1 MRSSL
6 TRFLPAAA
14 LALLPFTAAAPAAEA
29 KVTIAFYS
37 HELGND
43 FPHAFVKLEGTLE
56 ADGRPVD
63 ENYGY
68 TAKNISP
75 AILLGNVKGGIDI
88 AKPFYIRHS
97 KRHFAFEISDAQ
109 YRAVV
114 ARVAQWRDMPGKAY
128 NMNKRNCVHFVA
140 DIAYMLGLSVNR
152 QSQFYKRPRSFLLEV
167 LGLNPGVK

>member
-1 MRSSL
+1 MRSRL
-6 TRFLPAAA
+6 TFLLCAA
-14 LALLPFTAAAPAAEA
+14 LALPFLAFAIPSAQAR
-29 KVTIAFYS
+29 VTIAFYS

-43 FPHAFVKLEGTLE
+43 FPHAFIKLEGTLE

-68 TAKNISP
+68 TPKAISP

-97 KRHFAFEISDAQ
+97 KRHFAIEISDAQ

-114 ARVAQWRDMPGKAY
+114 ARVVHWRDLPGKAY
-128 NMNKRNCVHFVA
+128 NMNKRNCVHFIA
-140 DIAYMLGLSVNR
+140 DIAQMLGLRANR
-152 QSQFYKRPRSFLLEV
+152 QSEFYKRPRSFLQEV
-167 LGLNPGVK
+167 LGLNPGLR